1 MLCNACTWPLQVCEE
16 NRRALEESA
25 KCYKPCASNAAL
37 LYFAI
42 SDMATINP
50 MYQFSLAAFRSV
62 FLLSIQKAAKS
73 DKVDE
78 RVHHL
83 IDHHTY
89 AVFKYASRY
98 ERVPPKGSL
107 YVVSHLG
114 RVLLFY
120 NVVLMSFIK
129 QPAILDGSCGLSVQ
143 CRLCWDA

>member
-1 MLCNACTWPLQVCEE
+1 MAMAMQVCEG

-42 SDMATINP
+42 SDMATVSP

-89 AVFKYASRY
+89 AVFKYASRC
-98 ERVPPKGSL
+98 ERQSPTVSL
-107 YVVSHLG
+107 L
-114 RVLLFY
+114 VLREARAY
-120 NVVLMSFIK
+120 
-129 QPAILDGSCGLSVQ
+129 
-143 CRLCWDA
+143 